1 MSKSRAIFGIT
12 KEEKRK
18 IIRDRVRKENFQKS
32 IYTYRV
38 DKVIKELKEFHN
50 IKSESYK
57 KDNQYFLEFTYND
70 LFFAVKFDYDEDTLN
85 FKNIYAD
92 VSHNNK
98 VIKSFVYDNE
108 AYLFNL
114 LAFISLMPQARWLK
128 MSKLSV
134 NQIKNI
140 LEDLLNCKVDI
151 IEINEYKVSAYLDA
165 SYSVRITLENYSKN
179 FGITQTGLLLSK
191 DKAKRYVKLLKQ
203 FINHYDKIFDLFQA
217 MSLKSKKAK
226 IYNF

>member
-1 MSKSRAIFGIT
+1 MSKSRAVFGIT

-114 LAFISLMPQARWLK
+114 LAFISLMPQAR
-128 MSKLSV
+128 
-134 NQIKNI
+134 
-140 LEDLLNCKVDI
+140 
-151 IEINEYKVSAYLDA
+151 
-165 SYSVRITLENYSKN
+165 
-179 FGITQTGLLLSK
+179 
-191 DKAKRYVKLLKQ
+191 
-203 FINHYDKIFDLFQA
+203 
-217 MSLKSKKAK
+217 
-226 IYNF
+226 

>member
-1 MSKSRAIFGIT
+1 
-12 KEEKRK
+12 
-18 IIRDRVRKENFQKS
+18 
-32 IYTYRV
+32 
-38 DKVIKELKEFHN
+38 
-50 IKSESYK
+50 
-57 KDNQYFLEFTYND
+57 
-70 LFFAVKFDYDEDTLN
+70 
-85 FKNIYAD
+85 
-92 VSHNNK
+92 
-98 VIKSFVYDNE
+98 
-108 AYLFNL
+108 
-114 LAFISLMPQARWLK
+114 

-179 FGITQTGLLLSK
+179 FGITQSGLLLSK